1 MAQAMIYYLAWQE
14 DDWLDEL
21 LDFFP
26 AVNAVVPTLK
36 TLDLMRHQRAEGL
49 ADQRLVVLNP
59 AGEEAKSREFLQS
72 LTADPDW
79 KAAPLY
85 IVGLTEHQAPAWQ
98 EAYPQAKVIVIT
110 GFAVE
115 FDYEGVMRQMQADL
129 EGSA

>member
-26 AVNAVVPTLK
+26 AVNAVVPTRK
-36 TLDLMRHQRAEGL
+36 TLDLMREQRAEGL
-49 ADQRLVVLNP
+49 ADKRLVVLNP
-59 AGEEAKSREFLQS
+59 SGEEEKSREFLQA
-72 LTADPDW
+72 LTADLDW
-79 KAAPLY
+79 QAVPLY
-85 IVGLTEHQAPAWQ
+85 IVGLTEEQAPAWQ

-115 FDYEGVMRQMQADL
+115 FDYTGVMRQMQADL